1 VRLARAKQSIGDGK
15 EARMRELNHELCSE
29 YLPRFL
35 AGDLEQEQ
43 GAAVELHL
51 AECAEC
57 RAERHALE
65 ALTRPVPTL
74 SAAERAQLH
83 STLDRDLPA
92 SAGGIPALAP
102 GRERRPRWR
111 SRLAPALGAAAVV
124 ALAAVGVA
132 TISGGLGD
140 VAGQGASE
148 VSGEGGGQ
156 ADSAAGQAAE
166 SAPAEF
172 SSPAASPHW
181 IGSLGSVTA
190 AELSRKGERGRE
202 LRFVAESFQAAGAR
216 AKSEAFT
223 DELVTRAPAGL
234 EDDIR
239 ACVKQVTG
247 LGYTALPAFGARA
260 RLEGR
265 DVLVLGFAWTP
276 TRGSL
281 DRFMVWAFAGDA
293 CDPVSYQ
300 AGSVAEGDR

>member
-1 VRLARAKQSIGDGK
+1 
-15 EARMRELNHELCSE
+15 MRELNHEVCSE

-51 AECAEC
+51 ADCAEC

-65 ALTRPVPTL
+65 ALIRPAATL
-74 SAAERAQLH
+74 SATERAELH
-83 STLDRDLPA
+83 TALDRELPTVVD
-92 SAGGIPALAP
+92 GVPARAP
-102 GRERRPRWR
+102 SRSGEGSRRWR

-124 ALAAVGVA
+124 ALVAVAVA
-132 TISGGLGD
+132 TLSGGLGGD
-140 VAGQGASE
+140 AQNAFE
-148 VSGEGGGQ
+148 VSGGGGGQ
-156 ADSAAGQAAE
+156 ADSAAERGAE
-166 SAPAEF
+166 TAPARL
-172 SSPAASPHW
+172 SSQAASPRW

-216 AKSEAFT
+216 AKSDAFT

-234 EDDIR
+234 EDAIR
-239 ACVKQVTG
+239 ACFKQVTG

-276 TRGSL
+276 ARGSL
-281 DRFMVWAFAGDA
+281 DRFMVWAFAGDT
-293 CDPVSYQ
+293 CDPVSYHS
-300 AGSVAEGDR
+300 GSVAEGDR